1 MNSKSIKIAVVLMIA
16 TMFLQMTPAGNPDI
30 ALAADGATG
39 SITPGLFNAQYDTPI
54 TVLMEGL
61 TVSAD
66 YGVAYGDGSGGTV
79 GSIFNFTTG
88 STQTT
93 MTFTTSF
100 DTTQSS
106 TGDVVTIVYPVG
118 RRADNSAH
126 SSIHHCRAHQ
136 ERRLVVIIPF
146 PLLFFNLNRS

>member
-106 TGDVVTIVYPVG
+106 TGDVVTIGLWGKTACNFIQLGVALIIVLIV
-118 RRADNSAH
+118 A
-126 SSIHHCRAHQ
+126 SIIAG
-136 ERRLVVIIPF
+136 LIKKGD
-146 PLLFFNLNRS
+146 